1 IAAVAIMLWLGIAK
15 GISWSV
21 LRRNLAAMS
30 VLGVVG
36 VAGFNAAL
44 FLGMETSS
52 PVTAALIMGTSPLT
66 TNLLE
71 SILLR
76 QLPSTRALVGMVISL
91 IGVALTVGA
100 FSGTHFASG
109 DLLILLGSLAW
120 ALYTIGCRRWVREA
134 TPLETSAWTML

>member
-1 IAAVAIMLWLGIAK
+1 ML
-15 GISWSV
+15 
-21 LRRNLAAMS
+21 

-36 VAGFNAAL
+36 FNATL

-76 QLPSTRALVGMVISL
+76 QLPSARALIPEGVEAECGWICL
-91 IGVALTVGA
+91 RTIGP
-100 FSGTHFASG
+100 FDFQASG
-109 DLLILLGSLAW
+109 I
-120 ALYTIGCRRWVREA
+120 V
-134 TPLETSAWTML
+134 